1 MVSLLSTYDTKIR
14 KIQTEFNENESTFSQ
29 KSQLSISKFL
39 INFLMLKSTS
49 LNFISI
55 KRMHIW
61 DQEFKNRQ
69 SRICGRQSFK
79 NLEGYGLPKADYFNF
94 SFKFFKGCLPQTL
107 SGPFLNTLSHIFLG
121 ILSTDCEVDIFD
133 HFFS

>member
-1 MVSLLSTYDTKIR
+1 
-14 KIQTEFNENESTFSQ
+14 
-29 KSQLSISKFL
+29 
-39 INFLMLKSTS
+39 MLKSTS

-69 SRICGRQSFK
+69 SKICGRQSLK
-79 NLEGYGLPKADYFNF
+79 NLKGYGLPKAYFLNF
-94 SFKFFKGCLPQTL
+94 SFKFFKGCLPQIL

-121 ILSTDCEVDIFD
+121 ILSTDYEVDIFD
-133 HFFS
+133 HFFSWACLIISLCISHETKIMYYFWKLTFS